1 MQNKQILFQNIRHEI
16 LRAICKKSFLSIRYT
31 HTDSGKQDT
40 FFWIGINS
48 LDIENEKINCYGYN
62 LHTKQAK
69 NLFPLSVSKIADAK
83 VVDETWYETKDSQK
97 LLDDIKTVPLKYE
110 NFFGNHLSNLNI
122 LDYYEECIRLNNT
135 PYISD
140 DKFHFIEKIDDA
152 AFDISENG
160 DEYKL
165 TDEQFD
171 EIIEKL
177 SKKTKDK
184 NELSKK
190 KTLYLCLNILTI
202 HNKKKGNYVL
212 AYRKLNLDIKNQALK
227 AEKEITICKK
237 FADKKSS
244 SNGDK
249 QDDAK
254 THTAQKKLFG
264 DEYDEQKI
272 SKFLDNGDLYLLDD
286 FENNLEEI
294 KNAIAKNL
302 DYNSKVDDNPYIFPL
317 ERNLIF
323 SLKQEFSEIKKM
335 VEENRLTEPLKA
347 FFGKLVKVKGSK
359 ENFPI
364 VLLDNNVN
372 LRQLLAIHNAMKN
385 SVSYIQGPPGTG
397 KTSTIVNTILT
408 AFFNG
413 KTVLF
418 TSYNNKPINGVAEK
432 LKKITYKDNQPLF
445 PFLMIKNNKEI
456 PEALA
461 YVKKIYEIAKTKK
474 VYASML
480 QSKKLLEIDKTKQI
494 SELLQEYEKKVS
506 LEETGVVLEK
516 MLDSLK
522 SMQFNLYL
530 QSSYTKELQD
540 KLKSI
545 KKFDTEKTIEAVNEN
560 KQNFFMYIYFK
571 SAELLQQ
578 IDLEEFKEF
587 KEILYMPDKDEQ
599 TKSFNDFLHAEENVF
614 RLQKIF
620 PIFLST
626 CISAQ
631 KISVPK
637 QFFDITI
644 MDEASQCDN
653 ATAIIPIIRGKNLM
667 LVGDPQQ
674 LNPVITMD
682 KSDNE
687 FLKRQYHIPKSYD
700 FLDNSVY
707 KTFIANDA
715 ISGETLLSYHY
726 RCEPKIIEF
735 NNKKYYNNKLDIE
748 TKESGDT
755 SLVFMPVQKT
765 DTTEYNKSPEEI
777 RVITEYVKNNRQKK
791 IGIITPFRK
800 QREGIVAEL
809 KTLGIDATREN
820 SNISCGTVH
829 SFQGD
834 EKDEIIFSLA
844 LTNKT
849 TDGTYNWLKC
859 NKELINVAT
868 SRAKNK
874 LTLVASEKELER
886 LHNATS
892 SSGMRR
898 DSGERIKRGENSDDI
913 FELYKYVSSNGK
925 FKITTLLPETQ
936 ALGLKA
942 FSTETE
948 SEFLET
954 LNNAITNI
962 DLDKI
967 GKKIFVQHE
976 VPLSAIFENDFDDIK
991 QYFLQARFDFVIF
1004 AQATKKADAIP
1015 LFAFEVDGS
1024 EHTTDVQ
1031 VIARD
1036 KKKEQICASH
1046 NFSLI
1051 RVPNTYVR
1059 RYVYIKRILEDFF
1072 CS

>member
-16 LRAICKKSFLSIRYT
+16 LRAICKKSFLYIQYT
-31 HTDSGKQDT
+31 HPDSQKQDT

-48 LDIENEKINCYGYN
+48 LDVANEKINCYGYN

-69 NLFPLSVSKIADAK
+69 DLFPLSVNKIRDAK

-97 LLDDIKTVPLKYE
+97 LLEDIKTVPLKYE

-140 DKFHFIEKIDDA
+140 DKFHFIEKIDDN
-152 AFDISENG
+152 AFTHSEIGN
-160 DEYKL
+160 EYKL
-165 TDEQFD
+165 NNKQFD

-190 KTLYLCLNILTI
+190 KTLYLCLNLLTI

-212 AYRKLNLDIKNQALK
+212 AYRKLNLDIKNKALK
-227 AEKEITICKK
+227 AESEITICKK
-237 FADKKSS
+237 FANRKS
-244 SNGDK
+244 DIK
-249 QDDAK
+249 EDAK
-254 THTAQKKLFG
+254 NKTAQKTLFN
-264 DEYDEQKI
+264 DDVSEQKI
-272 SKFLDNGDLYLLDD
+272 SKFLDNGDLYLLED

-347 FFGKLVKVKGSK
+347 FFGKLIKVQNSK

-432 LKKITYKDNQPLF
+432 LKKITYKDNLPLF
-445 PFLMIKNNKEI
+445 PLLMIKKNKEI

-474 VYASML
+474 VYNSML

-494 SELLQEYEKKVS
+494 SELLQEYEKKVA

-516 MLDSLK
+516 MLDSLR

-571 SAELLQQ
+571 SVELLQQ
-578 IDLEEFKEF
+578 IDLPDYKEF

-599 TKSFNDFLHAEENVF
+599 TKSFNNFLHAEENVF

-637 QFFDITI
+637 QFFDLTI
-644 MDEASQCDN
+644 MDEASQCDS

-755 SLVFMPVQKT
+755 SLIFMPVQKS
-765 DTTEYNKSPEEI
+765 DTTEYNKAPEEI

-809 KTLGIDATREN
+809 KTLEIDATSEN

-849 TDGTYNWLKC
+849 TTGTYNWLKC

-886 LHNATS
+886 LHNATTT
-892 SSGMRR
+892 SSGKN
-898 DSGERIKRGENSDDI
+898 GDDI
-913 FELYKYVSSNGK
+913 FELYKYVTTNGK
-925 FKITTLLPETQ
+925 FDKITTLLPETQ

-948 SEFLET
+948 GEFLET
-954 LNNAITNI
+954 LNNVIANI

-967 GKKIFVQHE
+967 GKKIFVEHE
-976 VPLSAIFENDFDDIK
+976 HPISAIFENDFDNVK
-991 QYFLQARFDFVIF
+991 QYFLQAKFDFVIF
-1004 AQATKKADAIP
+1004 AYIRKKADAIP

-1024 EHTTDVQ
+1024 EHTIDAQ

-1036 KKKEQICASH
+1036 QKKEQICASH

-1051 RVPNTYVR
+1051 RVPNTYAR

-1072 CS
+1072 VANIR